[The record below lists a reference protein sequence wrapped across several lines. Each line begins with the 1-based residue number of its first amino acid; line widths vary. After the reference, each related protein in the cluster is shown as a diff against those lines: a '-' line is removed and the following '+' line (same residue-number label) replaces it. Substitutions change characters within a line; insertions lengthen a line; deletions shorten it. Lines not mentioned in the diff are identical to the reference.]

1 VSYNGSGTFQINTSG
16 QPVVTGTVI
25 SSTAFNALT
34 ADLATGLSTAITKDG
49 QTATTA
55 RIPFAAGI
63 SSTLVTD
70 SSSTGTGSIIT
81 AGGVG
86 IAKALYV
93 GTTANVAGAVTL
105 GGVATFSA
113 QPIFSSLTASTAVAT
128 DASKGLVSV
137 TNTGTGNNVLGTG
150 PTISLPVIDN
160 IKMGY
165 ATTATAAGTTT
176 LTVASNYRQFFTGST
191 TQTVVLPVTSTLVTG
206 IAYEIENNSTGL
218 LTVNSSG
225 GNLVGTIPAGVCA
238 HAVCIGTTLTTAAD
252 WDWDY
257 ISNTSI
263 TGTGSAVLATSP
275 TITTPTIDTITSAAA
290 TALTLKSAGTTALTI
305 STSQAA
311 TFASTVADSVAI
323 LRPLVSGTAVASTSG
338 TSIDFTSIPS
348 WVKRITVMFNGV
360 STGSNSNFL
369 IQIGSGSIVT
379 TGYVSGAVT
388 VQSAAI
394 SSAAVTSTTAFV
406 VATAGNVAYLWT
418 GTVQLVN
425 LTSNTWVE
433 CGMLVNTTGDRS
445 TNSGGTLA
453 LGGALDRVRITS
465 VTPDT
470 FDAGSV
476 NILYE

>member
-1 VSYNGSGTFQINTSG
+1 MSYNGSGTFQINTTG

-70 SSSTGTGSIIT
+70 STSVSTGSIIT
-81 AGGVG
+81 AGGAG

-93 GTTANVAGAVTL
+93 GTTANVAGAATLGSTLTYGGVTL
-105 GGVATFSA
+105 TN
-113 QPIFSSLTASTAVAT
+113 AV
-128 DASKGLVSV
+128 
-137 TNTGTGNNVLGTG
+137 TGTGKMVLDTS

-165 ATTATAAGTTT
+165 TTTATAAGTTT
-176 LTVASNYRQFFTGST
+176 LTVASNYRQFFTGT
-191 TQTVVLPVTSTLVTG
+191 LAQTIVLPVTSTLVTG

-323 LRPLVSGTAVASTSG
+323 LRPLVASTAVASTSG

-348 WVKRITVMFNGV
+348 WVKRITVMLSGV
-360 STGSNSNFL
+360 SASGTSNFL
-369 IQIGSGSIVT
+369 FQIGSGS
-379 TGYVSGAVT
+379 
-388 VQSAAI
+388 
-394 SSAAVTSTTAFV
+394 VTSTGYASR
-406 VATAGNVAYLWT
+406 ATYFNGATLSGGNSSAGFIAGSFGAANTQSGAIT
-418 GTVQLVN
+418 
-425 LTSNTWVE
+425 LTLLASNTWVA
-433 CGMLVNTTGDRS
+433 TGYFADS
-445 TNSGGTLA
+445 SSNATSVGGTSPA
-453 LGGALDRVRITS
+453 LGGVLDRVRIT
-465 VTPDT
+465 TAGGTDT
-470 FDAGSV
+470 FDAGSI

>member
-1 VSYNGSGTFQINTSG
+1 VSYNGSGTFQINTTG

-25 SSTAFNALT
+25 SATTFNSLT

-49 QTATTA
+49 QTTTTA

-63 SSTLVTD
+63 NSTLTTD
-70 SSSTGTGSIIT
+70 SNNTTTGSILT

-86 IAKALYV
+86 IAKALNV
-93 GTTANVAGAVTL
+93 GTTLGVT
-105 GGVATFSA
+105 GVATFSA

-137 TNTGTGNNVLGTG
+137 TNTGTGNNVLGTN

-165 ATTATAAGTTT
+165 TTTATAAGTTT

-206 IAYEIENNSTGL
+206 IAYEIENNSTGT

-238 HAVCIGTTLTTAAD
+238 HAVCIATSTTTAAD

-257 ISNTSI
+257 ISTSTI
-263 TGTGSAVLATSP
+263 TGTGANVLATSP
-275 TITTPTIDTITSAAA
+275 TITTPTIDTVTSAAA

-323 LRPLVSGTAVASTSG
+323 LRPLVSATAVASTSG

-348 WVKRITVMFNGV
+348 WVKRVTVMLAGV
-360 STGSNSNFL
+360 STSGTSNYL
-369 IQIGSGSIVT
+369 VQIGSGSIT
-379 TGYVSGAVT
+379 SSGYSSQSGLVNTAGGASGANSTAGFISHGVDAASTRNGAFLITLLSGNIYTCFGNLANIGTNGVIMTAGAVT
-388 VQSAAI
+388 LS
-394 SSAAVTSTTAFV
+394 
-406 VATAGNVAYLWT
+406 
-418 GTVQLVN
+418 GT
-425 LTSNTWVE
+425 
-433 CGMLVNTTGDRS
+433 
-445 TNSGGTLA
+445 
-453 LGGALDRVRITS
+453 LDRVRITT
-465 VTPDT
+465 VNGTDT
-470 FDAGSV
+470 FDLGSI

>member
-1 VSYNGSGTFQINTSG
+1 LG
-16 QPVVTGTVI
+16 VT
-25 SSTAFNALT
+25 
-34 ADLATGLSTAITKDG
+34 
-49 QTATTA
+49 
-55 RIPFAAGI
+55 
-63 SSTLVTD
+63 
-70 SSSTGTGSIIT
+70 
-81 AGGVG
+81 
-86 IAKALYV
+86 
-93 GTTANVAGAVTL
+93 
-105 GGVATFSA
+105 GVATFSA

-165 ATTATAAGTTT
+165 TTTATAAGTTT
-176 LTVASNYRQFFTGST
+176 LTVSSNYRQFFTGST
-191 TQTVVLPVTSTLVTG
+191 TQTIVLPVTSTLVTG

-263 TGTGSAVLATSP
+263 TGTGSAVLAISP

-305 STSQAA
+305 STSQVA

-348 WVKRITVMFNGV
+348 WVKRITVMLNGV
-360 STGSNSNFL
+360 STSGGDDYYLRLGTGGTPTYVITGYTSTKGVVTSGGAVSSDVTAGFDIAVISAGAGFASGHAILTNVSGNIWACSSN
-369 IQIGSGSIVT
+369 IGVSGDVRFTAQGGSIT
-379 TGYVSGAVT
+379 LGA
-388 VQSAAI
+388 A
-394 SSAAVTSTTAFV
+394 
-406 VATAGNVAYLWT
+406 
-418 GTVQLVN
+418 
-425 LTSNTWVE
+425 LTSVR
-433 CGMLVNTTGDRS
+433 LTT
-445 TNSGGTLA
+445 SGGTN
-453 LGGALDRVRITS
+453 
-465 VTPDT
+465 T

>member
-1 VSYNGSGTFQINTSG
+1 MSYNGSGTFQINTSG
-16 QPVVTGTVI
+16 QPVVAGTVI

-49 QTATTA
+49 QTTTTA

-63 SSTLVTD
+63 NSTLTTD
-70 SSSTGTGSIIT
+70 STNTTTGSILT

-86 IAKALYV
+86 ITKALNV
-93 GTTANVAGAVTL
+93 GTTLGVT
-105 GGVATFSA
+105 GVATFSA

-128 DASKGLVSV
+128 DSSKGLVSV

-165 ATTATAAGTTT
+165 TTTATAAGTTT

-191 TQTVVLPVTSTLVTG
+191 TQTIVLPVTSTLVTG
-206 IAYEIENNSTGL
+206 IAYEIENNSTGT

-257 ISNTSI
+257 ISTTTI
-263 TGTGSAVLATSP
+263 TGTGANVLGTSP

-323 LRPLVSGTAVASTSG
+323 LRPLVSGTAVTLTTQTSV
-338 TSIDFTSIPS
+338 DFTSIPS
-348 WVKRITVMFNGV
+348 WVKRITVMFNAVSLSGTAYMQVQLGDSGGIENTGYTGSVTIVGNAGTGV
-360 STGSNSNFL
+360 SSSLSAGFQTENHTYWVAASTRMGMMTLTN
-369 IQIGSGSIVT
+369 
-379 TGYVSGAVT
+379 VSGN
-388 VQSAAI
+388 I
-394 SSAAVTSTTAFV
+394 WTANWTLG
-406 VATAGNVAYLWT
+406 AT
-418 GTVQLVN
+418 GTSPAANAFGGGVKT
-425 LTSNTWVE
+425 LTDT
-433 CGMLVNTTGDRS
+433 
-445 TNSGGTLA
+445 
-453 LGGALDRVRITS
+453 LDRVRIT
-465 VTPDT
+465 TTNGTDT
-470 FDAGSV
+470 LDAGSI

>member
-1 VSYNGSGTFQINTSG
+1 MSYNGSGTFVINTTG

-70 SSSTGTGSIIT
+70 SSSTSTGSIIT

-86 IAKALYV
+86 IAKAVYV
-93 GTTANVAGAVTL
+93 GTTANVAGAATLGSTLTYGGVTL
-105 GGVATFSA
+105 TN
-113 QPIFSSLTASTAVAT
+113 AV
-128 DASKGLVSV
+128 
-137 TNTGTGNNVLGTG
+137 TGTGKMVLDTS
-150 PTISLPVIDN
+150 PTISGLTLSGANLSLPVIDN

-165 ATTATAAGTTT
+165 STTATAAGTTT
-176 LTVASNYRQFFTGST
+176 LTVASNYRQFFTGT
-191 TQTVVLPVTSTLVTG
+191 LAQTIVLPVTSTLVTG

-257 ISNTSI
+257 ISTSTI
-263 TGTGSAVLATSP
+263 TGTGANVLGTSP

-360 STGSNSNFL
+360 SGSGTSSLLVQLGTGSTTYTT
-369 IQIGSGSIVT
+369 SG
-379 TGYVSGAVT
+379 Y
-388 VQSAAI
+388 AAI
-394 SSAAVTSTTAFV
+394 GAFTDTAAGLVTST
-406 VATAGNVAYLWT
+406 AGFPIFQNSGTNVFSGMMT
-418 GTVQLVN
+418 ITN
-425 LTSNTWVE
+425 ITSNTWVANHT
-433 CGMLVNTTGDRS
+433 GANTTGGFV
-445 TNSGGTLA
+445 NNGGGNVP
-453 LGGALDRVRITS
+453 LGAVLTAVRITR
-465 VTPDT
+465 VNGTDT
-470 FDAGSV
+470 FDAGSI